1 MRRHNACMT
10 PGARRIAMPAGSDQP
25 GNAGSLSWVSLL
37 FLLILAGVAIP
48 AEGASSIDFTAN
60 ITSGTSPL
68 AVLFTDTSSLPVIED
83 FRRWDFG
90 DGAVEFDS
98 VGTVPH
104 TYLQEG
110 IFTVRLDRT
119 DSEGYHSLIKYD
131 YITVTTPTPTPT
143 TTFTTAPTTSPVT
156 TVTTIIPTT
165 TPVTTAPTTAPTT
178 QPTVQIPSEF
188 FGQATSSGLPVP
200 AGARI
205 TARIGSRNAGE
216 VLVDSPGVYGGS
228 GPFDQRLKVY
238 ATNEEIAAGPV
249 LITFWLNGAAQAAQT
264 AYFQSGTS
272 QNLALTF
279 AGPTPTPTSTTPVTT
294 VPTTSPVTTAT
305 TVVPTTTFTTAPTTP
320 PQTTAT
326 TVPTT
331 GPTTLPTTSPTVT
344 PTGVP
349 GITLTFEPGW
359 NHISIPR
366 FLSPGSDSGS
376 IFTSIDTSG
385 RPIWRYNSTIQLY
398 ERIYPATH
406 LNATDSI
413 WIYSSS
419 HVTLPLYFSGTQGL
433 VERGLYTGWNG
444 FGILNLTEVP
454 ARDALFPV
462 FPSWKYS
469 YGFDPLAQRYEVSI
483 VKGGTGI
490 HNDSRPLIPGRGYWI
505 FMEEN
510 VTFRARV
517 PDI

>member
-1 MRRHNACMT
+1 MNPGDRRLAK
-10 PGARRIAMPAGSDQP
+10 PRDSDQR
-25 GNAGSLSWVSLL
+25 GDVRSFSWISLII
-37 FLLILAGVAIP
+37 LLILAGVAIP
-48 AEGASSIDFTAN
+48 AEGASTIDFTAN
-60 ITSGTSPL
+60 ITSGSPPL
-68 AVLFTDTSSLPVIED
+68 DVLFTDTSSLPVIED

-90 DGAVEFDS
+90 DGSVEFDPE
-98 VGTVPH
+98 GTVSH
-104 TYLQEG
+104 RYLQEG
-110 IFTVRLDRT
+110 VFTVRLDRT

-131 YITVTTPTPTPT
+131 YITVVAPTPTPT
-143 TTFTTAPTTSPVT
+143 TTPTTAPTTSPVT
-156 TVTTIIPTT
+156 TVTTVIPTT
-165 TPVTTAPTTAPTT
+165 TPVTTAPTTVPTT

-188 FGQATSSGLPVP
+188 FGQVTSSGLPVP

-205 TARIGSRNAGE
+205 TARIGARNAGE
-216 VLVDSPGVYGGS
+216 VLVVSSGTYGGP

-238 ATNEEIAAGPV
+238 ATNDEIAAGPV
-249 LITFWLNGAAQAAQT
+249 LITFWLNDASQAAQT

-294 VPTTSPVTTAT
+294 SPTTSPVTTAT
-305 TVVPTTTFTTAPTTP
+305 TVVPTTTLTTAPTTS

-359 NHISIPR
+359 NYISIPR
-366 FLSPGSDSGS
+366 YLFPGSDSGS
-376 IFTSIDTSG
+376 IFASIDTSG
-385 RPIWRYNSTIQLY
+385 RPIWRYNSTNQIY
-398 ERIYPATH
+398 ERVYPATH

-413 WIYSSS
+413 WIYSRS
-419 HVTLPLYFSGTQGL
+419 HTTLPLYFSGTQGL
-433 VERGLYTGWNG
+433 VERDLFSGWNG
-444 FGILNLTEVP
+444 FGVLNLTEVP
-454 ARDALFPV
+454 ARDALLPV
-462 FPSWKYS
+462 SSSWKYG

-483 VKGGTGI
+483 VNGGTGI
-490 HNDSRPLIPGRGYWI
+490 HNDSRPLAPGRGYWI

-510 VTFRARV
+510 VTYRARV
-517 PDI
+517 PDF

>member
-1 MRRHNACMT
+1 M
-10 PGARRIAMPAGSDQP
+10 
-25 GNAGSLSWVSLL
+25 V
-37 FLLILAGVAIP
+37 IP

-60 ITSGTSPL
+60 ITSGSYPL
-68 AVLFTDTSSLPVIED
+68 DVLFTDTSSLPVIGD
-83 FRRWDFG
+83 SRRWDFG
-90 DGAVEFDS
+90 DGAIAFDPT
-98 VGTVPH
+98 GTISH

-131 YITVTTPTPTPT
+131 YIAVTGPSPTQTTPVTTT
-143 TTFTTAPTTSPVT
+143 PTTSPVT
-156 TVTTIIPTT
+156 TATTVIPTT
-165 TPVTTAPTTAPTT
+165 TQVTTTPTTVPTT

-188 FGQATSSGLPVP
+188 FGQATLSGLPVP

-216 VLVDSPGVYGGS
+216 VVVVSPGTYGGA

-238 ATNEEIAAGPV
+238 ATSSEIAAGPV
-249 LITFWLNGAAQAAQT
+249 LITFWLNEALQAPQT

-272 QNLALTF
+272 QNIALDF
-279 AGPTPTPTSTTPVTT
+279 AGPTPTPTFTTPVTT
-294 VPTTSPVTTAT
+294 TPTTSPVTTAT
-305 TVVPTTTFTTAPTTP
+305 TGSPTTTHTTAPTTSP
-320 PQTTAT
+320 HTTVT

-366 FLSPGSDSGS
+366 YLSPGSDSGS
-376 IFTSIDTSG
+376 IFTSVDTSG

-398 ERIYPATH
+398 ERVYPATH

-413 WIYSSS
+413 WVYSSS
-419 HVTLPLYFSGTQGL
+419 HVTLPLFFSGTQGL
-433 VERGLYTGWNG
+433 VERNLYSGWNG

-462 FPSWKYS
+462 YSSWKYS
-469 YGFDPLAQRYEVSI
+469 YGFDPIAQRYEVSI
-483 VKGGTGI
+483 VNGGMGI
-490 HNDSRPLIPGRGYWI
+490 HNDSRTLIPGKGYWL

-510 VTFRARV
+510 VTYRV
-517 PDI
+517 FIPDS